1 MSEITQTMASRGRE
15 KKLFLWDSLLKMSIF
30 ALVKFKHN
38 KQ

>member
-1 MSEITQTMASRGRE
+1 MTILKNPILPRE
-15 KKLFLWDSLLKMSIF
+15 KMLFHWDSLLKMSIF